1 MAEDNPIE
9 KMIRQIADM
18 YTLIKEYKG
27 QEISANF
34 TPELRERLEN
44 VKIAIETFAKLNK
57 EMFASAGISEEDLK
71 NLVENPPETL
81 DKRTRE
87 AIEFSKNLKKE
98 IESDRLRLSLSE
110 GAQRPASSDE
120 KTKSSANQRKKKFKR
135 VGGDGDWIP
144 L

>member
-18 YTLIKEYKG
+18 YALIKQYQGK
-27 QEISANF
+27 EISSNC

-44 VKIAIETFAKLNK
+44 LKTAIETFAKLNQ
-57 EMFASAGISEEDLK
+57 EVFASAGITEEELK
-71 NLVENPPETL
+71 KLVDKPPETL
-81 DKRTRE
+81 DARTRA

-98 IESDRLRLSLSE
+98 IENDRLRLNLSE
-110 GAQRPASSDE
+110 SMQKSITSKEKDKSPAS
-120 KTKSSANQRKKKFKR
+120 QRKKQFKR
-135 VGGDGDWIP
+135 LGGDGNWIP

>member
-9 KMIRQIADM
+9 KMIHQIADM
-18 YTLIKEYKG
+18 YALVKEYKG
-27 QEISANF
+27 KEISANF

-44 VKIAIETFAKLNK
+44 LKIAIETFAKLNK

-71 NLVENPPETL
+71 KLVENPPETL

-98 IESDRLRLSLSE
+98 IESDRLRLNLSDE
-110 GAQRPASSDE
+110 AQKPDSSNE
-120 KTKSSANQRKKKFKR
+120 KTKSPANQRKKKFKR